1 MAQEKYHN
9 YCDQYGCWFFFFSTY
24 QLRPSFSLLKKNWK
38 YVSKVTFFYHI
49 VYICCGTESI
59 LKQIKISWN
68 TAHYNY
74 GNFPLLSSNIV
85 CASLWNVI
93 AQKHNL
99 SAHFLEMDTKSVN
112 MAQEKFHN
120 HCDQYGSWFFFSFDV
135 PTVPQFFFSEK
146 KGLVFLYQIV

>member
-9 YCDQYGCWFFFFSTY
+9 YCDQYGSWFFFFSTY

-49 VYICCGTESI
+49 VCICCGTESI

-74 GNFPLLSSNIV
+74 GNIPLLSSNIV
-85 CASLWNVI
+85 CASQYEMSL
-93 AQKHNL
+93 
-99 SAHFLEMDTKSVN
+99 LESITYQHMDKKSVN
-112 MAQEKFHN
+112 MAKEKFHN
-120 HCDQYGSWFFFSFDV
+120 HCDRYGSWFFFSFDV